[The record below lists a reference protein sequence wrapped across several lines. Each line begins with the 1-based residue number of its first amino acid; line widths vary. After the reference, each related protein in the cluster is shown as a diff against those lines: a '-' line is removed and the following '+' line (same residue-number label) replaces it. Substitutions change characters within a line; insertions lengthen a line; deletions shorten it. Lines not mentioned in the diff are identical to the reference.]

1 MNFRFYF
8 NHFLSVTNLDEVLIP
23 GNHLYFLVS
32 GDELQVLF
40 NPFFFTVTSLDE
52 VSNTGQPTFR
62 VPVMS
67 FLI

>member
-1 MNFRFYF
+1 MNFGFY
-8 NHFLSVTNLDEVLIP
+8 LITYSVTNLDEVLIP
-23 GNHLYFLVS
+23 GKHLYFLVS

-40 NPFFFTVTSLDE
+40 NPFFTVTRLDE

-62 VPVMS
+62 FPVMS